1 MGIREGLSKDE
12 IFFKS
17 FQGEDFF
24 FSQEH
29 LGLGGGWAQGG
40 GGTPLVKT
48 QNVRRQSVRWADR
61 SREAGSK

>member
-29 LGLGGGWAQGG
+29 LGLGGGWARGG
-40 GGTPLVKT
+40 GDGTG
-48 QNVRRQSVRWADR
+48 
-61 SREAGSK
+61 AGDDTTSEDTECQTPKCEVG